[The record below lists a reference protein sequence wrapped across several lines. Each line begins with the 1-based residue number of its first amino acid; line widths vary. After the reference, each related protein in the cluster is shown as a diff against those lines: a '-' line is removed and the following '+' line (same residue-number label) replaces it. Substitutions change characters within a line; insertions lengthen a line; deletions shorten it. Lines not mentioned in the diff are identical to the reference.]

1 MLASCKLVAIVLALN
16 CLILPYLVLMVRRY
30 DLGHKLQRLAL
41 ETNSIIGIMSLVR
54 CSNFVIEVHQHF
66 MFMEKNRKIA
76 RKRLIRI
83 NAGTRGRPSF
93 LKLEIISEEFLNNN
107 NVKFY

>member
-1 MLASCKLVAIVLALN
+1 MLASCKLLAIVSVLD
-16 CLILPYLVLMVRRY
+16 CLILPYLVLRVRRY
-30 DLGHKLQRLAL
+30 DLGHKLQRLVP

-54 CSNFVIEVHQHF
+54 CSNFVIEVHQNF

-83 NAGTRGRPSF
+83 NARNPREALLP
-93 LKLEIISEEFLNNN
+93 
-107 NVKFY
+107 